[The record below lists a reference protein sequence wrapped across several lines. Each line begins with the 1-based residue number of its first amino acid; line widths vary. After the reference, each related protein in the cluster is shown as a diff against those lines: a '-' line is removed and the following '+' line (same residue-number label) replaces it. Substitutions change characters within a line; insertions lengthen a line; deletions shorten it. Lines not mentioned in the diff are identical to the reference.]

1 MSKNDNLRS
10 MVKTV
15 VSLEEL
21 KKSPGYPSEER
32 FKKGPV
38 PVIECIE
45 DIPCNPCES
54 ACDRNLII
62 VGKPITNLPRLVDPN
77 ALCIGCNQCIIA
89 CPGLA
94 IFIVDKTFS
103 ETEASITMP
112 YEFKPLPKK
121 GEKIISLNRN
131 GEIVCKGTVH
141 KVQARKSFNH
151 TNIVTI
157 IVPKEFADE
166 VRFFSRGG

>member
-10 MVKTV
+10 MMKAV
-15 VSLEEL
+15 VNLEEF
-21 KKSPGYPSEER
+21 KKSPGYPSEDR

-38 PVIECIE
+38 PVIECVE
-45 DIPCNPCES
+45 DIPCNPCEL

-62 VGKPITNLPRLVDPN
+62 VGKPITNLPRLVDPD
-77 ALCIGCNQCIIA
+77 AVCGGCNQCIIV
-89 CPGLA
+89 CPGLVV
-94 IFIVDKTFS
+94 FIVDKTFS
-103 ETEASITMP
+103 KTEASITMP
-112 YEFKPLPKK
+112 YEFEPLPKK
-121 GEKIISLNRN
+121 GEKIMGLNRT

-141 KVQARKSFNH
+141 KVQAHKSFNQ

-166 VRFFSRGG
+166 VRFFSR